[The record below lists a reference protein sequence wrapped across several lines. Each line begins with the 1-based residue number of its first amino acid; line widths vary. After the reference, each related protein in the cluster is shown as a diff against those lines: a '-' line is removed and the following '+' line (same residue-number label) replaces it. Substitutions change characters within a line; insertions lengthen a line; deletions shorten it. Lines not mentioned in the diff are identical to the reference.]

1 MVIVTEQICDQLTDN
16 EIVKN
21 SLANID
27 YFICLYYRY
36 EKQLLQYIKRIS
48 RVSNEQAEDIL
59 QDSFIKIWQNLNDFD
74 QSMKLTSWIYRIVHN
89 ETISYWRSEKSYGK
103 DRKVKLDENLYKNTL
118 YNFEKKEDI
127 AQKEFFAH
135 EVLDLLPLKYKTV
148 LILKFIEGMGY
159 HEISD
164 VLKISEGTVASR
176 INRAK
181 KRFIKVASERHI
193 YFTN

>member
-1 MVIVTEQICDQLTDN
+1 MIVTEQICDQLSDN

-27 YFICLYYRY
+27 YFICLYNRY
-36 EKQLLQYIKRIS
+36 EKRLLHYIKRIS

-59 QDSFIKIWQNLNDFD
+59 QDSFIKIWKNLHDFD
-74 QSMKLTSWIYRIVHN
+74 QSMKLSSWIYRIVHN
-89 ETISYWRSEKSYGK
+89 ETISYWRSEKAYGK
-103 DRKVKLDENLYKNTL
+103 DENVKLDENLYKNTL
-118 YNFEKKEDI
+118 YNFEEKEDME
-127 AQKEFFAH
+127 QKEFYAH
-135 EVLDLLPLKYKTV
+135 EVLDLLPLKYKTI

-164 VLKISEGTVASR
+164 VLKISKGTVASR

-181 KRFIKVASERHI
+181 KRFIKAASENQI
-193 YFTN
+193 SFIN

>member
-1 MVIVTEQICDQLTDN
+1 MIVTEQICEQLSDN

-21 SLANID
+21 SLSNID
-27 YFICLYYRY
+27 YFICLYSRY
-36 EKQLLQYIKRIS
+36 EKRLLHYIKRIS

-59 QDSFIKIWQNLNDFD
+59 QDSFIKIWQNLHDFD
-74 QSMKLTSWIYRIVHN
+74 QSMKLSSWIYRIVHN

-103 DRKVKLDENLYKNTL
+103 DQNVKLDENLYKNTL
-118 YNFEKKEDI
+118 YDLDRKEDI
-127 AQKEFFAH
+127 EQKEFFAH
-135 EVLDLLPLKYKTV
+135 EVLDLLPIKYKTV

-181 KRFIKVASERHI
+181 KRFIKAASEKHI
-193 YFTN
+193 SFIN